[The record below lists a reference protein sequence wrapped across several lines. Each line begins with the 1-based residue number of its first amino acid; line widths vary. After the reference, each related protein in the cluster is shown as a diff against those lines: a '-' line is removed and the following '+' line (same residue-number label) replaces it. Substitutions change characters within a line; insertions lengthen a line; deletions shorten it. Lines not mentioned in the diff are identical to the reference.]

1 MPAKKTVEPAPDIA
15 EFKQKLI
22 ELGIKYCEDAKA
34 GRITEPQQAMEA
46 AVRIYEAVNVNS

>member
-15 EFKQKLI
+15 TFKQKLI

-46 AVRIYEAVNVNS
+46 AVRIYEAVNS